1 MASAGGTLRRA
12 PGCGARSG
20 GAGRE
25 LVRAQRARDG
35 LALGGHHGVASS
47 PTCGRSA
54 GLASS
59 ARGAP
64 LRPSSDL
71 PHRRTPPALLDGA
84 FSLLAAEGPR
94 RRSAAAERLARRSGG
109 RPGSA
114 RSGAA
119 DGPHDVR
126 SGSGRPTRAAA
137 AAAARRAC
145 TPSFLPLWC
154 PSLVAMA
161 AAGDGG
167 HGGTQ
172 RPGHGGGQAAGRAC
186 GRGGL
191 RTAASRGGTAPPR
204 RPSSHRQRTARAQ
217 GPCKASWRAS
227 AAACARPRRTA
238 ASGGVRASAR
248 GHGERRRPRRLG
260 RRGGRT
266 AAARASQGRPPW
278 CRARWPPWCRGRCRG
293 G

>member
-1 MASAGGTLRRA
+1 MASAAASCARWPRARRPPWCRVLPDLRPLRR
-12 PGCGARSG
+12 PRLLGPR
-20 GAGRE
+20 
-25 LVRAQRARDG
+25 RA
-35 LALGGHHGVASS
+35 
-47 PTCGRSA
+47 
-54 GLASS
+54 
-59 ARGAP
+59 
-64 LRPSSDL
+64 
-71 PHRRTPPALLDGA
+71 PPALLDGA
-84 FSLLAAEGPR
+84 FSLPAAEGPW

-119 DGPHDVR
+119 DGPHGVR
-126 SGSGRPTRAAA
+126 SGSGRPTRA

-161 AAGDGG
+161 AAGDSG
-167 HGGTQ
+167 HGGAQ

-238 ASGGVRASAR
+238 ASGGVRASTR

-266 AAARASQGRPPW
+266 AAARVTGAATMVSRSVATMVSWSVSWSASLTR
-278 CRARWPPWCRGRCRG
+278 RCVAHG
-293 G
+293 